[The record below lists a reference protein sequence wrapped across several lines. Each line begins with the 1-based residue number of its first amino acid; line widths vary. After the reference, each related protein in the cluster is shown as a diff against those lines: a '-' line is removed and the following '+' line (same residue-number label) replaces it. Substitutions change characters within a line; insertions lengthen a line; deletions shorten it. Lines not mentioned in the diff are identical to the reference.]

1 MVNLITNKFIYVSN
15 NNLVI
20 DYNDDIFRKV
30 FIKYYNLYIIDEIVK

>member
-1 MVNLITNKFIYVSN
+1 MVNLNTNKFIYVSN